1 MLTATP
7 SQMVVA
13 AMETYKYQKR
23 EPMKFYQIVQ
33 ALQHEENHTVQAR
46 ALQLINSLVSA
57 PRELDERVAMRMAF
71 LR

>member
-1 MLTATP
+1 
-7 SQMVVA
+7 
-13 AMETYKYQKR
+13 
-23 EPMKFYQIVQ
+23 VQ